1 MDKVIIT
8 LSPVNKNRIEIL
20 EYPELNSG
28 NKLVNKSIAL
38 LRHYTPDILR
48 YLSKQR
54 LLGHLNACRIEVRVS
69 GDMPL
74 AEVRALLA
82 SWMRRKRNRRL
93 FYVVL
98 ELLLMP
104 FTAFVALLPGPN
116 IVFYGLF
123 VVFYFHA
130 RAFLS
135 LSRIKVE
142 ELDITVIRDA

>member
-1 MDKVIIT
+1 MEKVVIT
-8 LSPVNKNRIEIL
+8 LAPENRKRIRLAEF
-20 EYPELNSG
+20 PELSSENR
-28 NKLVNKSIAL
+28 LVNKGIAL

-54 LLGHLNACRIEVRVS
+54 LLGHLPLYRIEVRGAAGMSLTDVQ
-69 GDMPL
+69 
-74 AEVRALLA
+74 ALLA
-82 SWMRRKRNRRL
+82 DWMKRKRTRRL
-93 FYVVL
+93 FYVIL

-104 FTAFVALLPGPN
+104 FTALVALLPGPN

-130 RAFLS
+130 KALLS

-142 ELDITVIRDA
+142 VLNITIIPDA

>member
-1 MDKVIIT
+1 MEKVVIT
-8 LSPVNKNRIEIL
+8 LAPENRKRIRLAEF
-20 EYPELNSG
+20 PELSSENR
-28 NKLVNKSIAL
+28 LVNKGIAL

-54 LLGHLNACRIEVRVS
+54 LLGHLPLYRIEVRGAAGMSLTDVQ
-69 GDMPL
+69 
-74 AEVRALLA
+74 ALLA
-82 SWMRRKRNRRL
+82 YWMKRKRTRRL
-93 FYVVL
+93 FYVIL

-104 FTAFVALLPGPN
+104 FTALVALLPGPN

-130 RAFLS
+130 KALLS

-142 ELDITVIRDA
+142 VLNITIIPDA